1 MYKRQPL
8 INAYVPDIFVLQL
21 GMDALAG
28 DALAHLELTNNT
40 HAEIINQILRY
51 NKPMLATGGGGYH
64 VENTIR
70 GWALAWKTM
79 CGQGDESDF
88 SIGMGGVM
96 LQSLEWA
103 DGLRDRVLPMNEKH
117 CNLVKRSINT
127 TISLLARNVFK
138 YHGI

>member
-1 MYKRQPL
+1 
-8 INAYVPDIFVLQL
+8 
-21 GMDALAG
+21 MDALAG
-28 DALAHLELTNNT
+28 DPLAHLELTNNT
-40 HAEIINQILRY
+40 HAEIIGQILRY

-64 VENTIR
+64 
-70 GWALAWKTM
+70 WALAWKTM
-79 CGQGDESDF
+79 CGQGDGSDF

-117 CNLVKRSINT
+117 CNSVRRSIRT
-127 TISLLARNVFK
+127 TIRLLARNVLK